1 MRIGDASVSK
11 ADGSQSLDL
20 KRDAL
25 RAEGIADAAP
35 TPTTTS
41 VSMTR
46 LMKGLDEF
54 LERDTAGLNGS
65 GRPAILKFSGD

>member
-25 RAEGIADAAP
+25 RADGIADAGAHPYHDVGVHDP
-35 TPTTTS
+35 THEGP
-41 VSMTR
+41 R
-46 LMKGLDEF
+46 
-54 LERDTAGLNGS
+54 
-65 GRPAILKFSGD
+65 